1 MARMPYAD
9 PAQLTDLARETLGP
23 SPVNVARMMAGA
35 SPAVFRAFTDYGGA
49 FFRSSALSPRLREI
63 AILRVGHLS
72 ASEYEVFQHEAM
84 ARHLDMTDADLAA
97 IALGA
102 NPARLGA
109 DAVAVIAFVD
119 DLVRN
124 VGASD
129 ATLAA
134 VGVHLEQ
141 RQILDLILLTG
152 YYMMVCRFLETTGVE
167 IDDTAL
173 DWGAAMK
180 A

>member
-1 MARMPYAD
+1 M
-9 PAQLTDLARETLGP
+9 
-23 SPVNVARMMAGA
+23 
-35 SPAVFRAFTDYGGA
+35 
-49 FFRSSALSPRLREI
+49 
-63 AILRVGHLS
+63 
-72 ASEYEVFQHEAM
+72 
-84 ARHLDMTDADLAA
+84 
-97 IALGA
+97 
-102 NPARLGA
+102 
-109 DAVAVIAFVD
+109 AVIAFVD